1 MTETTALTTGNPNR
15 LTKPMKRTGLTA
27 VSTKVPE
34 TEVKPIDKTNIES
47 ALLEVHGYFEAKES
61 EIVDSRLGSILPR
74 FLEARARQSND
85 RINAKVS
92 NILLEV
98 QEDIENQL
106 DTIINTNKTLVDAES
121 QNLIDELLKF

>member
-1 MTETTALTTGNPNR
+1 MTETTALTTNTPNR

-34 TEVKPIDKTNIES
+34 TEVKPIEKIDVES

-74 FLEARARQSND
+74 FLEARAKQSND
-85 RINAKVS
+85 RINAKVDS
-92 NILLEV
+92 ILLEV

-106 DTIINTNKTLVDAES
+106 DAIVNANKTLVDAES
-121 QNLIDELLKF
+121 QTLIDELLKF

>member
-1 MTETTALTTGNPNR
+1 MTDTTALATNNPNR

-34 TEVKPIDKTNIES
+34 TEVKPIEKIDVES
-47 ALLEVHGYFEAKES
+47 ALLEVHSYFEAKES

-74 FLEARARQSND
+74 FLEARAKQSND

-106 DTIINTNKTLVDAES
+106 DTIVNANKTLVDAES
-121 QNLIDELLKF
+121 QTLIDELLKF